1 MNLKYN
7 LINIFPVPIHVFDID
22 QFDKVQNDLIEYSYN
37 LRDKDKL
44 SVRRS
49 NYGGWQ
55 STPFYL
61 DDRTDKIQDFL
72 INCLTSFPC
81 IKEEI
86 KIYPTAWININNPGS
101 FNLKHNHPTSDLSGV
116 LWIKCPENCGNIV
129 FESPLCFETFNEI
142 DSYKQDFKDNNRYD
156 HSYYFPPVEGRIIIF
171 PSHLEHEVR
180 ENLSNEDR
188 ISISFNIK
196 LS

>member
-61 DDRTDKIQDFL
+61 DDIQIKYKIF
-72 INCLTSFPC
+72 
-81 IKEEI
+81 
-86 KIYPTAWININNPGS
+86 
-101 FNLKHNHPTSDLSGV
+101 
-116 LWIKCPENCGNIV
+116 
-129 FESPLCFETFNEI
+129 
-142 DSYKQDFKDNNRYD
+142 
-156 HSYYFPPVEGRIIIF
+156 
-171 PSHLEHEVR
+171 
-180 ENLSNEDR
+180 
-188 ISISFNIK
+188 
-196 LS
+196 